1 MANLTVQTLPE
12 YGQPLDPVVF
22 TAADAAGDVF
32 DNAED
37 VIIWI
42 QFGAAPS
49 GDVTIEGVVAPDSG
63 LDGSVTVTSGANQDH
78 MCGPFKSSNFNEGG
92 QVYLTYPSG
101 VTNIDVAV
109 VRFTTA

>member
-1 MANLTVQTLPE
+1 MPNIVVQDLPK

-22 TAADAAGDVF
+22 TAADAAGDSF

-37 VIIWI
+37 VILWV

-49 GDVTIEGVVAPDSG
+49 GNVVVEGVVSPDSG
-63 LDGSVTVTSGANQDH
+63 LDGSVTITAAANEDH
-78 MCGPFKSSNFNEGG
+78 MCGPFKGSNFNEGG
-92 QVYLTYPSG
+92 QVMLTYPGG

-109 VRFTTA
+109 IRFTSG